1 MKIKPFRAT
10 PPATVSSVNPTQTSI
25 PVKPVTSSVPNPTMV
40 VKTAVEAPAIKPSAE
55 NRAKIFSSPD
65 FISIRGLA
73 HATAEQKVKEEQSA
87 VADQGPIRDFNIEEF
102 EIVWKEYA
110 DTRLNNNM
118 QAQTAFKFA
127 ALTKTGDRTIRVA
140 FPSETAIMF
149 FTDVR
154 STFSEYLRNEAALPG
169 IEFEL
174 DTLKHAEI
182 KLSTKSDKEKFEAMR
197 DTLAG
202 AKWHDSLAQPIQQI
216 KHALMMFK

>member
-10 PPATVSSVNPTQTSI
+10 PPATVSSVNPTASTI
-25 PVKPVTSSVPNPTMV
+25 PVKPAPVSVANPSMV
-40 VKTAVEAPAIKPSAE
+40 VKAAVEAPAIKPSAE

-65 FISIRGLA
+65 FISIKGLA
-73 HATAEQKVKEEQSA
+73 HATLEQKIKEEQSA
-87 VADQGPIRDFNIEEF
+87 IADQGPIRDFNIEEF

-110 DTRLNNNM
+110 DTRLTTNM

-140 FPSETAIMF
+140 FPSETARLF
-149 FTDVR
+149 FGDVR
-154 STFSEYLRNEAALPG
+154 STFSEYLRNEASLPG

-174 DTLKHAEI
+174 DTLKHEEI

-197 DTLAG
+197 DKNPALEELR
-202 AKWHDSLAQPIQQI
+202 KKFNLQI
-216 KHALMMFK
+216 DF

>member
-1 MKIKPFRAT
+1 LKIKPFRASA
-10 PPATVSSVNPTQTSI
+10 PATVSSVNPTQSSNQ
-25 PVKPVTSSVPNPTMV
+25 VKPAAAPVSNPTMV
-40 VKTAVEAPAIKPSAE
+40 VKATVEAPAIKPSAE

-73 HATAEQKVKEEQSA
+73 HATSEQKVKEEQSA

-149 FTDVR
+149 FSDVR

-197 DTLAG
+197 DKNPALEELR
-202 AKWHDSLAQPIQQI
+202 KKFNLQI
-216 KHALMMFK
+216 DF

>member
-10 PPATVSSVNPTQTSI
+10 PPATVSSVNPTASTN
-25 PVKPVTSSVPNPTMV
+25 PVKPAPVSVANPTMV
-40 VKTAVEAPAIKPSAE
+40 VKAAVDAPAIKPSAE

-65 FISIRGLA
+65 FISIRGFA
-73 HATAEQKVKEEQSA
+73 HATSEQKIKEEQSA
-87 VADQGPIRDFNIEEF
+87 LADQGPIRDFNIEEF

-110 DTRLNNNM
+110 ETRLTTNM

-140 FPSETAIMF
+140 FPSETARLF
-149 FTDVR
+149 FGDVR
-154 STFSEYLRNEAALPG
+154 STFSEYLRNEASLPG

-174 DTLKHAEI
+174 DTLKHEEI

-197 DTLAG
+197 DINPALEELR
-202 AKWHDSLAQPIQQI
+202 KKFNLQI
-216 KHALMMFK
+216 DF

>member
-10 PPATVSSVNPTQTSI
+10 PPATVSSVNPTQSSI
-25 PVKPVTSSVPNPTMV
+25 PVKPVPTSVPNPTMV

-197 DTLAG
+197 DKNPALEELR
-202 AKWHDSLAQPIQQI
+202 KKFNLQI
-216 KHALMMFK
+216 DF

>member
-25 PVKPVTSSVPNPTMV
+25 PVKPVPTSVPNPTMV
-40 VKTAVEAPAIKPSAE
+40 VKAAVEAPTIKPSAE

-73 HATAEQKVKEEQSA
+73 HATAEQKVKDEQSA

-154 STFSEYLRNEAALPG
+154 STFSEYLRNEASLPG

-197 DTLAG
+197 DKNPALEELR
-202 AKWHDSLAQPIQQI
+202 KRFNLQI
-216 KHALMMFK
+216 DF

>member
-1 MKIKPFRAT
+1 LKIKPFRAT
-10 PPATVSSVNPTQTSI
+10 PPATVSSVNHTPSTNPAKPA
-25 PVKPVTSSVPNPTMV
+25 PVSVANPTTV
-40 VKTAVEAPAIKPSAE
+40 VKTAVETPAIKPSAE

-73 HATAEQKVKEEQSA
+73 HATSEQKVKEEQSA
-87 VADQGPIRDFNIEEF
+87 IADQGPIRDFNIEEF
-102 EIVWKEYA
+102 QIVWKEYA
-110 DTRLNNNM
+110 DTRLTNNM

-140 FPSETAIMF
+140 FPSETAVLF

-154 STFSEYLRNEAALPG
+154 STFSEYLRNEASLPG

-174 DTLKHAEI
+174 DTLKHEEI

-197 DTLAG
+197 DKNPALEELR
-202 AKWHDSLAQPIQQI
+202 KKFNLQI
-216 KHALMMFK
+216 DF

>member
-1 MKIKPFRAT
+1 LKIKPFRAT

-25 PVKPVTSSVPNPTMV
+25 PVKPVPTSVSNPTMV

-154 STFSEYLRNEAALPG
+154 STFSEYLRNEASLPG

-197 DTLAG
+197 DKNPALEELR
-202 AKWHDSLAQPIQQI
+202 KRFNLQI
-216 KHALMMFK
+216 DF

>member
-1 MKIKPFRAT
+1 LKIKPFRAT
-10 PPATVSSVNPTQTSI
+10 PPATVSSVNPTQSSI
-25 PVKPVTSSVPNPTMV
+25 PVKPVPTSVPNPTMV

-197 DTLAG
+197 DKNPALEELR
-202 AKWHDSLAQPIQQI
+202 KKFNLQI
-216 KHALMMFK
+216 DF

>member
-25 PVKPVTSSVPNPTMV
+25 PVKPVPTSVPNPTMV

-197 DTLAG
+197 EKNPALEELR
-202 AKWHDSLAQPIQQI
+202 KKFNLQI
-216 KHALMMFK
+216 DF

>member
-25 PVKPVTSSVPNPTMV
+25 PVKPVPTSVPNPTMV

-154 STFSEYLRNEAALPG
+154 STFSEYLRNEASLPG

-197 DTLAG
+197 DKNPALEELR
-202 AKWHDSLAQPIQQI
+202 KRFNLQI
-216 KHALMMFK
+216 DF